1 MIKRLTVLGIVL
13 IAIGTCWSLW
23 SILNT
28 DSNYVGTADWYS
40 HQNEAFKK
48 QKRQVITGLILI
60 ILGSVAQIVVQ
71 FL

>member
-1 MIKRLTVLGIVL
+1 MIKWLIVLGIVL

-48 QKRQVITGLILI
+48 QKRQVIAGLILI
-60 ILGSVAQIVVQ
+60 ILGSVAQIIAQ

>member
-1 MIKRLTVLGIVL
+1 MIKWLTVLGIVL

-28 DSNYVGTADWYS
+28 DFNYVGTADWYS

-48 QKRQVITGLILI
+48 QKRQVIAGLILI
-60 ILGSVAQIVVQ
+60 ILGSVAQIVAQ

>member
-1 MIKRLTVLGIVL
+1 MIKWLTVLGIVL

-28 DSNYVGTADWYS
+28 DPNYIGTVDWYS
-40 HQNEAFKK
+40 HQGEAFKK
-48 QKRQVITGLILI
+48 QKRQVIAGLILI
-60 ILGSVAQIVVQ
+60 ILGSVAQIVAQ

>member
-1 MIKRLTVLGIVL
+1 MIKWLTVLGIIL
-13 IAIGTCWSLW
+13 IDIGTCWSLW

-40 HQNEAFKK
+40 HQNEALKK
-48 QKRQVITGLILI
+48 QKRQVIAGLILI
-60 ILGSVAQIVVQ
+60 ILGSVAQIVAQ

>member
-1 MIKRLTVLGIVL
+1 MIKWLTVLGIVL

-28 DSNYVGTADWYS
+28 DSKYIGTADWYS
-40 HQNEAFKK
+40 HQYEAFKK
-48 QKRQVITGLILI
+48 QKRQVIAGLILI
-60 ILGSVAQIVVQ
+60 ILGSVAQIVAQ

>member
-1 MIKRLTVLGIVL
+1 MIKWLTVLGIVL
-13 IAIGTCWSLW
+13 IAIGTCLSLW

-28 DSNYVGTADWYS
+28 DANYVGTVDWYS

-48 QKRQVITGLILI
+48 QKRQVIAGLILI
-60 ILGSVAQIVVQ
+60 ILGSVAQIVAQ